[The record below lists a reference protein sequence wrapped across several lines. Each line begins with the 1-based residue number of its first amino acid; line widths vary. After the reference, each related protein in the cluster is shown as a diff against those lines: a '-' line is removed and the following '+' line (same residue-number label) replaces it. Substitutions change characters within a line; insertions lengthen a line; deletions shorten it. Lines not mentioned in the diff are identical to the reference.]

1 MIAEWVEKVTGGL
14 TCMGEGLVR
23 AVAELA
29 RVSPGVTAWEAALL
43 CGELTAWARF
53 TGRMSDVIDIT
64 PFSFDLWQ

>member
-1 MIAEWVEKVTGGL
+1 
-14 TCMGEGLVR
+14 MGEGLVR
-23 AVAELA
+23 AVAGLARVRRVVVMAVAELA